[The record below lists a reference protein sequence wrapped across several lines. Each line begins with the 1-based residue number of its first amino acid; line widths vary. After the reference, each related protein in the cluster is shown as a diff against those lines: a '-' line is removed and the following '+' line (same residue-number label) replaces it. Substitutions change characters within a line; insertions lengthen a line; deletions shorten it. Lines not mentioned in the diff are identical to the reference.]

1 VRIGETAEQ
10 ETPMFGTLGGPRL
23 LLRRLREVMAEPVSP
38 QARLDK
44 IVVHIAAN
52 MVAEVCSVYVLR
64 ADGRLELYA
73 TEGLNREAVHLTTL
87 RTGEGLVGL
96 IAKTAEPLALVDA
109 QLHPAFVYLPETGE
123 EIYSSFLGV
132 PILRGGNTLGVLVV
146 QNKARR
152 TYSEEEIEALET
164 TAMLLAEMI
173 ASGKL
178 ESLVLPGRDIAL
190 RRPLA
195 LKGTPIADGV
205 GLGHVVLH
213 EPRVVVKQLIA
224 EDIKLEMERLDTA
237 IGAMRK
243 SLDLLIERGNM
254 GPGEHREVLETF
266 RRIAHDRGWLRRLH
280 EAVATGLTAEAA
292 VERVQNVA
300 RAKLQRRTE
309 PFLREWLHD
318 FDELANRLMHQL
330 TGQGFVSAHKDL
342 PYNSVI
348 VARAM
353 GPAALLEY
361 DRAKVRGLVLEESG
375 ALSHVAIVARALGI
389 AAVGDVP
396 NIVDLVEP
404 GDAVIVDGIAGD
416 VHLRPPPDV
425 ELSYAEKARLRARK
439 QEQYHKLRDVP
450 AVTKD
455 GVAIDLHMNAGML
468 VDLQHVAETGAVSV
482 GLFRTEIQF
491 MLASRL
497 PRMSEQE
504 AFYRTALDF
513 VDDKQITF
521 RTLDIGSD
529 KVLPYMT
536 KVEEENPALG
546 WRAIRIGLDRPGLL
560 RSQLRGLLR
569 AGSGREMRIMFP
581 MIATLEEFENAK
593 SFVEN
598 ELVHFRQHGR
608 APPSDLKLGIMV
620 EVPSVLWQL
629 EEICRQVDFLSVGS
643 NDLVQ
648 YLYAADRDNK
658 RVATRFDPLSAPV
671 LHALKLIAGKAR
683 AAATPLTLCG
693 EIGGKPLEAMVLLA
707 LGYRGLAMSAASIG
721 PVKAMVL
728 ATNLGEAEDFV
739 ATLMEEAT
747 GGQSLRDK
755 LRKFAK
761 ANGIPV

>member
-1 VRIGETAEQ
+1 
-10 ETPMFGTLGGPRL
+10 MFGTLGGPRL
-23 LLRRLREVMAEPVSP
+23 LLRRLREVMVAPVSP

-96 IAKTAEPLALVDA
+96 IAKTAEPLALADA

-152 TYSEEEIEALET
+152 SYSEEEIEALET

-173 ASGKL
+173 ASGEL
-178 ESLVLPGRDIAL
+178 QSLAPPGRDIAL

-195 LKGTPIADGV
+195 LKGTPVADGV

-224 EDIKLEMERLDTA
+224 EDIKVEMERVDTA

-254 GPGEHREVLETF
+254 GPGEHRDVLETF

-318 FDELANRLMHQL
+318 FDELANRLLHQL

-361 DRAKVRGLVLEESG
+361 DRARIRGLVLEESG

-389 AAVGDVP
+389 AAVGDVS

-404 GDAVIVDGIAGD
+404 GDAVIVDGISGD

-425 ELSYAEKARLRARK
+425 EQSYAEKARLRARK
-439 QEQYHKLRDVP
+439 QEQYRKLRDVA

-491 MLASRL
+491 MLASRM

-513 VDDKQITF
+513 VDGKQITF

-581 MIATLEEFENAK
+581 MIATLEEFETAK
-593 SFVEN
+593 SFVDN
-598 ELVHFRQHGR
+598 ELVHLRQHGR

-620 EVPSVLWQL
+620 EVPAVLWQL
-629 EEICRQVDFLSVGS
+629 DEICRRVDFLSVGS

-671 LHALKLIAGKAR
+671 LHALKLIADKAR

-693 EIGGKPLEAMVLLA
+693 EISGKPLEAMVLLA
-707 LGYRGLAMSAASIG
+707 LGYRGLSMSAASIG

-728 ATNLGEAEDFV
+728 ATNLCEAEDLV
-739 ATLMEEAT
+739 ATLMEEAR

-761 ANGIPV
+761 AQGIPV

>member
-1 VRIGETAEQ
+1 
-10 ETPMFGTLGGPRL
+10 MFGTLGGPRL

-96 IAKTAEPLALVDA
+96 IAETAEPVALADA
-109 QLHPAFVYLPETGE
+109 QLHPSFMYRPETGE

-146 QNKARR
+146 QNRAHRI
-152 TYSEEEIEALET
+152 YSEEEIEALET

-173 ASGKL
+173 ASGEL
-178 ESLVLPGRDIAL
+178 ESLALPGRDIAL
-190 RRPLA
+190 RRPLS
-195 LKGTPIADGV
+195 LKGTPVADGV

-213 EPRVVVKQLIA
+213 EPRIVVKQLIA
-224 EDIKLEMERLDTA
+224 EDIKVEMERLDTA
-237 IGAMRK
+237 IGVMRK

-254 GPGEHREVLETF
+254 GPGEPRDVLETF

-318 FDELANRLMHQL
+318 FDELANRLLHQL
-330 TGQGFVSAHKDL
+330 TGLGFVSAHKDL

-361 DRAKVRGLVLEESG
+361 DRAKIRGLVLEESG

-389 AAVGDVP
+389 AAVGEVP

-404 GDAVIVDGIAGD
+404 GDAVIVDGISGD

-504 AFYRTALDF
+504 AFYRTALEF
-513 VDDKQITF
+513 VDGKQITF

-581 MIATLEEFENAK
+581 MIATLDEFETAK

-598 ELVHFRQHGR
+598 ELVHLRQHGR

-629 EEICRQVDFLSVGS
+629 DEICRRVDFLSVGS

-658 RVATRFDPLSAPV
+658 RVATRFDSLSAPV
-671 LHALKLIAGKAR
+671 LHALKFIADKAR

-728 ATNLGEAEDFV
+728 ATNLREAEDFV
-739 ATLMEEAT
+739 ATLMKEAK
-747 GGQSLRDK
+747 GSQSLRDK

-761 ANGIPV
+761 AKGIPV